1 MYPVQVCT
9 CVLHTCIFA
18 CARTRIHLSLL
29 IGMWPLVRMHACM
42 HAYVGQSGRFWISNL
57 QISVASS
64 FGWHHA
70 LPFPRGRSP
79 GAPNHTLSH
88 PKTQTHTH
96 THPHARTHT
105 HTHVHALSVSYSLS
119 HETHTRTHAD
129 TPKRS
134 LTHAHTQHTIT
145 QAGWSYPLDVWA
157 IGCLIC
163 ELCIGTHVFE
173 LAHDDVHILKSTRY
187 SDLV

>member
-1 MYPVQVCT
+1 MHVRVTYVHIRMRTYPSTFILTNQNVA
-9 CVLHTCIFA
+9 IDA
-18 CARTRIHLSLL
+18 
-29 IGMWPLVRMHACM
+29 HACM
-42 HAYVGQSGRFWISNL
+42 HACAGQSGRFWISNL

-96 THPHARTHT
+96 THPHARTHA
-105 HTHVHALSVSYSLS
+105 HTHVHAPSFSHSLS
-119 HETHTRTHAD
+119 HEKNTRTHAD

-163 ELCIGTHVFE
+163 ELCIGKHVFE
-173 LAHDDVHILKSTRY
+173 LAHDDVHILTSTPI
-187 SDLV
+187 